1 MIADRMIP
9 PWARRAP
16 APSRAPAL
24 IRRDGGFGICLTGQP
39 PGLPLL
45 DVRCDGCGFLRL
57 RGGIGLRL
65 LLRQLARMHHD
76 QAQCLLGDPARALLH
91 LDPAAHTVAMPAA
104 RRLVLRP
111 SRLLH
116 EEREHGWLL
125 SPGFECLPDSTGT
138 RD

>member
-16 APSRAPAL
+16 SPSRASPL
-24 IRRDGGFGICLTGQP
+24 ILRDGGFGIRLTGKP
-39 PGLPLL
+39 PGLHLL
-45 DVRCDGCGFLRL
+45 DVRCDGFGFLRL

-76 QAQCLLGDPARALLH
+76 KAQFLLGDPSRALLH
-91 LDPAAHTVAMPAA
+91 LDPAEYTVSMPAA

-116 EEREHGWLL
+116 
-125 SPGFECLPDSTGT
+125 
-138 RD
+138 